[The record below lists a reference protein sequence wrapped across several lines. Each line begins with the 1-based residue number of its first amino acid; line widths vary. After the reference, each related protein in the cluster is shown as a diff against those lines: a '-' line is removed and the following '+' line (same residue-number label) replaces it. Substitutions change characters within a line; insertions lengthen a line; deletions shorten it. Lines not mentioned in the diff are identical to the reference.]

1 MSELQIRPLQ
11 ADDED
16 QWRRLYDRVG
26 QLTPFIRYS
35 R

>member
-1 MSELQIRPLQ
+1 MSELQIRSLQ
-11 ADDED
+11 AGDEAG
-16 QWRRLYDRVG
+16 RLYDRVG